1 MGVCID
7 NCNKNS
13 EKIITDS
20 NIESNKKTEQSNY
33 NNIISSNYFNTQE
46 KNLARMKFK
55 KMFSKANN
63 NSIEINAPF
72 ILKIRQKNK
81 KKKIQ
86 KFYRN

>member
-46 KNLARMKFK
+46 KKISSN
-55 KMFSKANN
+55 
-63 NSIEINAPF
+63 EI
-72 ILKIRQKNK
+72 
-81 KKKIQ
+81 
-86 KFYRN
+86 